1 MFLAFIKMKV
11 RPEKR
16 KELWQTLQ
24 SIVAQIRKENGC
36 VNSNF
41 YQNAENENNIVLI
54 EEWETQKTWDDHL
67 RSDIFMIL
75 MGAGSL
81 LSRPPEIMIHT
92 VSHSS
97 ELEP

>member
-1 MFLAFIKMKV
+1 MKV